1 MATSTKCALRLL
13 LSSSSLAVPDHLFQ
27 AVQFVRIDALVLEH
41 VEDQEARR
49 VVEQAGN
56 EVAERVAARLFLID
70 ERAIREGA
78 AGLLVGHV
86 PLRLEDA
93 QHRLHRAVVTFQAAG
108 DIGDGGGPPVPQHA
122 HESRLSVGERR

>member
-70 ERAIREGA
+70 DGAVREGA
-78 AGLLVGHV
+78 AGLLVGYV
-86 PLRLEDA
+86 ALRFEDA

-108 DIGDGGGPPVPQHA
+108 DVCHRRRTVVPQHA